1 MLPSTFLLLIGLS
14 SGAVIALA
22 GVVYALR
29 TRARVRLLIK
39 QILSSPLVWAF
50 QDLIVMCQCLLAS
63 LSLYLSIPDSSGCD
77 PNIWK
82 PFRNQT
88 TISWPTGQTLEDAC
102 QPRVASLASARHM
115 LLCVIIISQLIFGA
129 AVVLRATGA
138 LRQHA
143 TVLFFTV
150 CSSALVLAC
159 CKIAIVVFLVV
170 RTVSYDLQFSC
181 DDSGLIECGDKNVVY
196 NISNVYAHEEC
207 LTDCIANIF
216 CRDQCHYPKLQAEV
230 YFLMFNFLI
239 SFCYICYLMV
249 EYRSGKVH
257 LSVWDEPVYPE
268 GPASHEVNRPT
279 CTATEHHEV
288 KARRVHYRRVRNTS
302 ALAKVLMALSS
313 LAAILYSSSALFSC
327 EELSCEGPQGQTYVT
342 KAGDIEDSCY
352 PVIGSSTSVY
362 QFQFAVASVMLT
374 GVFVAGNTLSM
385 RVPFAHYGQAVAVTV
400 ALLQLS
406 TIAMLLWTVSMI
418 CDQHIYFRRQVTVD
432 ITSPVVYFG
441 LSVHKMFESSDG
453 GVCGSHSCRD
463 YCKVRIPSS
472 VTYLLGVLATSFW
485 FMVVNLF
492 EYKQLALLKN
502 PSQKDTSPIVEG
514 ADITVDD
521 NPLEL
526 AFTSSSSGLNETLF
540 SEAQH
545 TLE

>member
-1 MLPSTFLLLIGLS
+1 
-14 SGAVIALA
+14 
-22 GVVYALR
+22 
-29 TRARVRLLIK
+29 
-39 QILSSPLVWAF
+39 
-50 QDLIVMCQCLLAS
+50 
-63 LSLYLSIPDSSGCD
+63 
-77 PNIWK
+77 
-82 PFRNQT
+82 
-88 TISWPTGQTLEDAC
+88 
-102 QPRVASLASARHM
+102 
-115 LLCVIIISQLIFGA
+115 
-129 AVVLRATGA
+129 
-138 LRQHA
+138 
-143 TVLFFTV
+143 
-150 CSSALVLAC
+150 
-159 CKIAIVVFLVV
+159 
-170 RTVSYDLQFSC
+170 
-181 DDSGLIECGDKNVVY
+181 
-196 NISNVYAHEEC
+196 
-207 LTDCIANIF
+207 
-216 CRDQCHYPKLQAEV
+216 
-230 YFLMFNFLI
+230 
-239 SFCYICYLMV
+239 MV

-279 CTATEHHEV
+279 CTATEHREV

-352 PVIGSSTSVY
+352 PAIGSSTSVY

-540 SEAQH
+540 SEARH